1 MSCLIDSGALFD
13 CSNQPKA
20 GIYKWVMLYNKVDW
34 DAAVKVVG
42 VDGTISDIT
51 NALTKKAYKYESA
64 DKTNI
69 IPSVTLRPIDGNA
82 DKFDHKV
89 VFSMFENDQ
98 AHRNNVSKLRFA
110 PVVAIIY
117 KNDGL
122 GQVYGNDQGMYLLEL
137 VDLPQ
142 DPNTGNILVV
152 TVGTKGTQ
160 PGESQLPVVVDAGT
174 PATTLAL
181 IESLTIAG
189 V

>member
-1 MSCLIDSGALFD
+1 MSCLIDLGASFD
-13 CSNQPKA
+13 CSSQPKA
-20 GIYKWVMLYNKVDW
+20 GIAKFVMMYNKVDW
-34 DAAVKVVG
+34 DAAVKTLG
-42 VDGTISDIT
+42 VDGTITNIV
-51 NALTKKAYKYESA
+51 NALTKKAYKFESA
-64 DKTNI
+64 DETNI

-89 VFSMFENDQ
+89 VFSVFQNEQ
-98 AHRNNVSKLRFA
+98 ADRNNVSKMRFA
-110 PVVAIIY
+110 PLVAIIY

-122 GQVYGNDQGMYLLEL
+122 GQVYGNDQGMYLLDL

-152 TVGTKGTQ
+152 TIGTKGTQ
-160 PGESQLPVVVDAGT
+160 SGESQLPVVIDAGT

-181 IESLTIAG
+181 VESLTTAG